1 MHKAFIAG
9 LAALTAAIQPAFAAW
24 ELNMP
29 VGVTAISREIYGL
42 HMLVL
47 YVCAAIGVI
56 VFGAMAYSLFHHRK
70 SRGAVA
76 AKFHENIYAELLW
89 TLIPLF
95 ILIAL
100 AVPAA
105 RALIKIEDASNSD
118 LSVRVTGHQWKWEYE
133 YLPDGPRFFS
143 SLDQASREARD
154 DPNADVSAVPNY
166 LLEVDNPLVLP
177 IGRKVRFLLT
187 SNDVLHAWWVPEFA
201 VKRDAIPGFINEM
214 WTEIDE
220 PGIYRGQCAE
230 LCGRDHGFMPIV
242 VHAVSDAEF
251 AAWKDAQAAA
261 AAAEA
266 ESADREWTLDELMER
281 GEGVYQTACAA
292 CHQPNGQGLAGVFPA
307 LDGNQAM
314 MNDPN
319 RHIDIVLNGAPGT
332 AMQAFAAQLSDVD
345 LAAVITYERNAWS
358 NREGLAVQPTDIR
371 AAR

>member
-1 MHKAFIAG
+1 MYQA
-9 LAALTAAIQPAFAAW
+9 LAIGIVALLASTQPAFAAW

-29 VGVTAISREIYGL
+29 EGVTAISREIYGL

-47 YVCAAIGVI
+47 YVCAVIGVA
-56 VFGAMAYSLFHHRK
+56 VFGAMGYSLFYHRK
-70 SRGAVA
+70 SRGAVP

-89 TLIPLF
+89 TLIPLL
-95 ILIAL
+95 ILMAL

-105 RALIKIEDASNSD
+105 RALIRIEDSSNSD

-154 DPNADVSAVPNY
+154 NPDADVSAVPNY

-177 IGRKVRFLLT
+177 VGRKVRFLLT
-187 SNDVLHAWWVPEFA
+187 SNDVQHAWWVPEFA

-214 WTEIDE
+214 WTNIDE

-230 LCGRDHGFMPIV
+230 LCGKDHGFMPIV

-251 AAWKDAQAAA
+251 AEWKTAQAQA

-266 ESADREWTLDELMER
+266 ESVDREWTLEELTAR
-281 GEGVYQTACAA
+281 GEQVYQTACAA

-307 LDGNQAM
+307 LDGNRNMLDDLEQ
-314 MNDPN
+314 
-319 RHIDIVLNGAPGT
+319 HIDVVLNGVDGT
-332 AMQAFAAQLSDVD
+332 AMQAFAAQLGDAD

-358 NREGLAVQPTDIR
+358 NSEGQPVQPADIR